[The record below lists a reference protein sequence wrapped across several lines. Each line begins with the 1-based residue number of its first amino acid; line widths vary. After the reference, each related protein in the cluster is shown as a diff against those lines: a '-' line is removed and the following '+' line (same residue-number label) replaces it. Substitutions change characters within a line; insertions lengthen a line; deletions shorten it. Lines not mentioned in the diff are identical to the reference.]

1 MAALGSVT
9 EVVTR
14 EYPTVDLKSN
24 SPSNHEVGANG
35 GLAATECSVVPRP
48 RHRRCRWS
56 DRRGTPSIDGD
67 LSNQKAGAVAAAHR
81 AGWRRK
87 TASACSRRLAS
98 VAFGAPPYA
107 VANKLR
113 L

>member
-24 SPSNHEVGANG
+24 SPSNHEVG
-35 GLAATECSVVPRP
+35 ECSVVSRP
-48 RHRRCRWS
+48 RHRRWRWS
-56 DRRGTPSIDGD
+56 DRRGTPSCDGD